1 MSRQLIWFRSDL
13 RVVDNPALSAAMQAG
28 ETVAVFVIST
38 GQWRAHGVGDSRL
51 SFLLRCL
58 AALAIELRALGVP
71 LRILDVPMFAGAATA
86 LERLMSEVDAHALY
100 FNAEYPLD
108 EHRRDAAVGQ
118 QVAAT
123 GKQVFIHHGH
133 VLMPPGSVV
142 TAAGSP
148 YTVFTPFKRRLLER
162 LQPDALRPQPPP
174 VPQRSCTLA
183 SDAVPPSIDGVD
195 ANRLGDI
202 WPGGSLEAQRR
213 LQRFV
218 DEDLRGYDVD
228 RDRPDLDA
236 TSRLSAY
243 LAVGAISV
251 RTCASAARDRAAQ
264 SVWESELIWREF
276 YQHVIA
282 AFAHVSMGASFKR
295 HYDDLD
301 WRSDPVGLAAWQA
314 GRTGYPLVDAGMRQ
328 LAATGWMHNRLRMV
342 TAMFLTKHL
351 LIDWREGERHFMAQL
366 VDGDFAANNGGWQ
379 WSASTGTDAVPYF
392 RVFNPVTQAKKC
404 DPKGA
409 FVRQWVPELAGADI
423 KTVFEPWRS
432 PLLVPDYP
440 ARIVDHAAARSRAIE
455 AFKQISSPS
464 DGAA

>member
-1 MSRQLIWFRSDL
+1 MSRHLIWFRSDL
-13 RVVDNPALSAAMQAG
+13 RIADNPALAAAMQAG
-28 ETVAVFVIST
+28 ETVAVFMACAA
-38 GQWRAHGVGDSRL
+38 QWRMHGVGDNRI

-58 AALAIELRALGVP
+58 AALAAELRALGVP
-71 LRILDVPMFAGAATA
+71 LRILEVPMFDGAAAA
-86 LERLMSEVDAHALY
+86 LERLMIEIDAHALY

-108 EHRRDAAVGQ
+108 ERRRDDAVRQQIEAAGRPVH
-118 QVAAT
+118 V
-123 GKQVFIHHGH
+123 HHGH
-133 VLMPPGSVV
+133 VLMPPGSVL

-148 YTVFTPFKRRLLER
+148 YTVFTPFKRRLMER
-162 LQPDALRPQPPP
+162 LQPDALQPLPSP
-174 VPQRSCTLA
+174 APQRSCTLT
-183 SDAVPPSIDGVD
+183 SDAVPSSIDGVD
-195 ANRLGDI
+195 AKRLDDI
-202 WPGGSLEAQRR
+202 WPGGGVEAQRR
-213 LQRFV
+213 LNLFI
-218 DEDLRGYDVD
+218 DEDLGGYDVN

-251 RTCASAARDRAAQ
+251 RTCASAARVRAKQ

-276 YQHVIA
+276 YQHVVA
-282 AFAHVSMGASFKR
+282 AFAHVSMGAAFKR
-295 HYDDLD
+295 HYDQLD
-301 WRSDPVGLAAWQA
+301 WRSDPTALAAWKS

-351 LIDWREGERHFMAQL
+351 LIDWREGERHFMALL

-392 RVFNPVTQAKKC
+392 RIFNPVAQAKKC
-404 DPKGA
+404 DPDGA
-409 FVRQWVPELAGADI
+409 FVRQWVPELAQADR
-423 KTVFEPWRS
+423 KTVLEPWRS
-432 PLLVPDYP
+432 PLLVSGYP

-455 AFKQISSPS
+455 TFKRIPPSS

>member
-13 RVVDNPALSAAMQAG
+13 RIVDNPALSAAMQAG
-28 ETVAVFVIST
+28 ETVAVFMVCVA
-38 GQWRAHGVGDSRL
+38 QWRAHAVGDNRL

-58 AALAIELRALGVP
+58 ASLATELRALGVP
-71 LRILDVPMFAGAATA
+71 LRVLEVPMFDGAAAA
-86 LERLMSEVDAHALY
+86 LERLMFELEAHALY
-100 FNAEYPLD
+100 FNAECPLD
-108 EHRRDAAVGQ
+108 ERRRDDAVRQQIEAAGRPVY
-118 QVAAT
+118 V
-123 GKQVFIHHGH
+123 HHGH
-133 VLMPPGSVV
+133 VLMPPGSVL

-148 YTVFTPFKRRLLER
+148 YTVFTPFKRRLMER
-162 LQPDALRPQPPP
+162 LQPDALQPLPSP
-174 VPQRSCTLA
+174 APQRNCTLT

-195 ANRLGDI
+195 AKRLVDI
-202 WPGGSLEAQRR
+202 WPGGSVEAQRR
-213 LQRFV
+213 LNLFI

-276 YQHVIA
+276 YQHVVA
-282 AFAHVSMGASFKR
+282 AFAHVSMGAAFKR
-295 HYDDLD
+295 HYDQLD
-301 WRSDPVGLAAWQA
+301 WRSDPTALAAWKA

-351 LIDWREGERHFMAQL
+351 LIDWREGERHFMALL

-392 RVFNPVTQAKKC
+392 RVFNPMTQAKKC
-404 DPKGA
+404 DPKGT
-409 FVRQWVPELAGADI
+409 FVRQWVEELAHADG

-455 AFKQISSPS
+455 MFKRIRPSS